1 MELEKN
7 IHTKEKAAKDYRE
20 IFIKIQINSKV
31 KSTQPAL
38 YELRA
43 KNNRIEDNSSCS
55 RQPLVL
61 EY

>member
-55 RQPLVL
+55 
-61 EY
+61 